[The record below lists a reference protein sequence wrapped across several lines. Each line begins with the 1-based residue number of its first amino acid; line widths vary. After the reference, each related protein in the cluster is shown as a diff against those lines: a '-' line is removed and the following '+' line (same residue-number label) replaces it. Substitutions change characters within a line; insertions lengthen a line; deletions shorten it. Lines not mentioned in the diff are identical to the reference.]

1 MTEPITWDGNIL
13 AYVIRGT
20 VTQEK
25 TVFPTPPDLELQVGF
40 VVYPAGGV
48 IAPHRHIP
56 ITRKINR
63 TCEVIVVRKGRC
75 EVDIY
80 NDDRQ
85 VIATREL
92 STGDLIILVSGG
104 HGFRIVEDTVLLE
117 VKQGP
122 YQGLDE
128 KEQLS

>member
-1 MTEPITWDGNIL
+1 MMEPITWEGCIL
-13 AYVIRGT
+13 AYVIRSVMT
-20 VTQEK
+20 PEK
-25 TVFPTPPDLELQVGF
+25 TVFPTPPELELQVGF
-40 VVYPAGGV
+40 VVYQAGGV
-48 IAPHRHIP
+48 IPAHRHVP
-56 ITRKINR
+56 ITRSIER

-85 VIATREL
+85 IIATREL
-92 STGDLIILVSGG
+92 STGDLIMIVSGG
-104 HGFRIVEDTVLLE
+104 HGFRMVEDTILLE

>member
-1 MTEPITWDGNIL
+1 MEPITWEGCIL

-25 TVFPTPPDLELQVGF
+25 TVFPTPPELELQVGF
-40 VVYPAGGV
+40 VVYQAGGV
-48 IAPHRHIP
+48 IPPHRHAP
-56 ITRKINR
+56 IIRSINR
-63 TCEVIVVRKGRC
+63 TLEVIVVRKGRC

-80 NDDRQ
+80 NDDRE

-92 STGDLIILVSGG
+92 STGDLVIIVTGG
-104 HGFRIVEDTVLLE
+104 HGFRMMEDTILLE

-122 YQGLDE
+122 YFGLDE

>member
-1 MTEPITWDGNIL
+1 MTEPIICAGSVL

-20 VTQEK
+20 MTPEK
-25 TVFPTPPDLELQVGF
+25 TVFPTPPELELQVGF
-40 VVYPAGGV
+40 VVYQAGGV
-48 IAPHRHIP
+48 IPPHRHIP
-56 ITRKINR
+56 ITRSIDR

-85 VIATREL
+85 LVATREL
-92 STGDLIILVSGG
+92 KTGDLVIIMSGG
-104 HGFRIVEDTVLLE
+104 HGFRMMEDTILLE

-122 YQGLDE
+122 YHGLDE

>member
-1 MTEPITWDGNIL
+1 MTDPIMWDGRVL

-20 VTQEK
+20 MIPEK
-25 TVFPTPPDLELQVGF
+25 TVFPTPPELELQVGF
-40 VVYPAGGV
+40 VVYQAGGV
-48 IAPHRHIP
+48 IAPHRHVLIP
-56 ITRKINR
+56 RSIDR
-63 TCEVIVVRKGRC
+63 TCEVVMVRKGRC

-85 VIATREL
+85 LVATREL
-92 STGDLIILVSGG
+92 NTGDLIIIVTGG
-104 HGFRIVEDTVLLE
+104 HGYRMLEDTILLE

-122 YQGLDE
+122 YFGLDE

>member
-1 MTEPITWDGNIL
+1 MTEPILWNDRVL
-13 AYVIRGT
+13 AYVMRGT
-20 VTQEK
+20 MTPEK
-25 TVFPTPPDLELQVGF
+25 TIFPTPPELELQVGF

-48 IAPHRHIP
+48 IHPHRHVP
-56 ITRKINR
+56 ITRSIER

-75 EVDIY
+75 EIDLY

-85 VIATREL
+85 VVATREL
-92 STGDLIILVSGG
+92 STGDLIMIVSGG
-104 HGFRIVEDTVLLE
+104 HGFRMMEDTILLE

-122 YQGLDE
+122 YQGLGE

>member
-1 MTEPITWDGNIL
+1 MTEPITWEGCVL
-13 AYVIRGT
+13 AYVIRGAMT
-20 VTQEK
+20 PEK
-25 TVFPTPPDLELQVGF
+25 TVFPTPPELELQVGF
-40 VVYPAGGV
+40 VVYQAGGV
-48 IAPHRHIP
+48 IAPHRHVP
-56 ITRKINR
+56 ITRSIKR

-85 VIATREL
+85 VVATPEL
-92 STGDLIILVSGG
+92 CTGDLIILVSGG
-104 HGFRIVEDTVLLE
+104 HGFRMLEDTILLE

-122 YQGLDE
+122 YQGQDE